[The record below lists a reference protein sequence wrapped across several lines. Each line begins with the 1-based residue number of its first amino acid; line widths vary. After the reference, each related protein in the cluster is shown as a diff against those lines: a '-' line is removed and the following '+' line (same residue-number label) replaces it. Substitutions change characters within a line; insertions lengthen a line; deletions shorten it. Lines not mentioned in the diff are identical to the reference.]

1 MLFHKYH
8 AAGNDFIITDDPAV
22 IPAQAPALCDRRT
35 GIGADGILLHRPAPD
50 ADAEMIIL
58 NADGSIAAM
67 CGNGL
72 RCFCRYLI
80 EQRGVAKNS
89 LRIQTGAGAI
99 DCLVSRDGDDWIVTI
114 DLGAAAV
121 TPSPDG
127 AIVDIGNRHLV
138 VRGGPDAGTARDT
151 ASRLQ
156 EKFNGDINVE
166 VLTALDECARTVELI
181 VNERGA
187 GFTRACGTGG
197 GAVTAALHH
206 DGVVATGDEWTL
218 RFPGG
223 PIRYRRDGRGHII
236 LRGDAR
242 FVFSGTTDG

>member
-50 ADAEMIIL
+50 ADAEMVII
-58 NADGSIAAM
+58 NADGTVATM

-89 LRIQTGAGAI
+89 LRVLTGAGTI
-99 DCLVSRDGDDWIVTI
+99 DCLVSRDNGDWSVTL
-114 DLGAAAV
+114 DLGIATA

-127 AIVDIGNRHLV
+127 TIVDIGNRHLV
-138 VRGGPDAGTARDT
+138 VRGGPGADAARDT

-156 EKFNGDINVE
+156 EKFGGDINVE
-166 VLTALDECARTVELI
+166 VLTGLDERARTVDLI

-197 GAVTAALHH
+197 GAVVAALHH
-206 DGVVATGDEWTL
+206 DGLVATGDEWTL

-223 PIRYRRDGRGHII
+223 SIRYRRDGRGHII

-242 FVFSGTTDG
+242 FVFSGTTDA